1 MSVRKRTVS
10 SKESA
15 LADPVGPDRLKSWKE
30 IARYLE
36 REVRT
41 VQLWEKFEGL
51 PVHRHFHSH
60 QSTIFAFR
68 SEIEGWRRTRMVDRA
83 SSSASS
89 ACPEIKIM
97 VHPADLPSCPLSEL
111 INETVEMLNM
121 AGFETI
127 TDFETSAGDLVLRLQ
142 RDLEADCITVD
153 FILAGSQAI
162 VWSRSLDGETSPSAL
177 ARSIALLSRSASI
190 DKIWNVGWPVNIPS
204 TPIDPPKLR
213 PIAAASEYKGHDCA
227 ESGSLSNSHLAMPFT
242 RCLRLLP
249 LPFVVMISCTT
260 RVGPHGGQANQGQR
274 VYIATDDT

>member
-1 MSVRKRTVS
+1 MSIRKLTVS

-15 LADPVGPDRLKSWKE
+15 LTDGIGPDRLKSWKE

-68 SEIEGWRRTRMVDRA
+68 SEIEDWRRTRMFDRA

-97 VHPADLPSCPLSEL
+97 VHAADLPICPLSKL
-111 INETVEMLNM
+111 IDETVEMLNL

-127 TDFETSAGDLVLRLQ
+127 ADFETSADDFVLRLQ
-142 RDLEADCITVD
+142 HDVEADCIIVD
-153 FILAGSQAI
+153 FISGGSQAI

-177 ARSIALLSRSASI
+177 ARSIALLSRSTSV
-190 DKIWNVGWPVNIPS
+190 DKIWNAGRLVNIPS
-204 TPIDPPKLR
+204 TPVVSPRLR
-213 PIAAASEYKGHDCA
+213 PTVAASEYEVHVCA
-227 ESGSLSNSHLAMPFT
+227 EPDHYQTRTWPCLSRGACGFCRCHLW
-242 RCLRLLP
+242 
-249 LPFVVMISCTT
+249 
-260 RVGPHGGQANQGQR
+260 
-274 VYIATDDT
+274 